1 MAYTIESGSE
11 SEKENTM
18 DDSIEDKVDSETIKA
33 AQKKRNQGLQKLSRR
48 DIPKKNKFNQSS

>member
-33 AQKKRNQGLQKLSRR
+33 A
-48 DIPKKNKFNQSS
+48 